1 MDVRIGVTQA
11 KELQIELSDDADRDA
26 LIGDVEKALAS
37 AEAILWVTDR
47 KGRRFGVPSSK
58 VAYVEIGSADESH
71 RVGFG
76 AR

>member
-11 KELQIELSDDADRDA
+11 KELQVELGDDADRDKLVSDIETVLA
-26 LIGDVEKALAS
+26 GGDGV
-37 AEAILWVTDR
+37 LWVTDR
-47 KGRRFGVPSSK
+47 KGRRFGVPAAK
-58 VAYVEIGSADESH
+58 VAYVEIGGPDETH